1 MVVHEKLSPK
11 KQERDGGLPRHTRK
25 EGGTKEVQVP
35 YTMASGHERMEEVF
49 RADEGA
55 RFNYD
60 EAARIQLPTNMRE
73 NSEHTVPDVEYGRGY
88 GSGIV
93 LQRRQAQSAVVQ
105 RQFIP
110 ALFQIDVYVDQI
122 RKLLNSEWREK
133 SIDDLLKHWNTYG
146 YGDMIPDMDL
156 SSAVDIEDEGEKDK
170 RIEKIQKE
178 WNKKGSRLDIL
189 MNLCEYFLSETGES
203 KEYEHYLMLAGD
215 INLLNGVLD
224 SSKAELIAAIDGKF
238 LKQDEG
244 ARYFSGQSNGR
255 NQSDG
260 MQGKGLVPG
269 TFWIESFVS
278 MQPGTGIQLL
288 REVLISEMEEGS
300 NVALGV
306 YPGLEDYYGGLGFQP
321 MDGFYSG
328 EGAARVMNS
337 EDAGSYVSS
346 ILQFQPNTS
355 LDTILHKGLKKYII
369 YPVYTAG
376 RESVIEKIDNKMKG
390 EAEPSGEASTSHS
403 K

>member
-11 KQERDGGLPRHTRK
+11 KQERDVGLPRHTRK

-49 RADEGA
+49 RADEVA

-93 LQRRQAQSAVVQ
+93 LQRWQAQSAVVQ

-133 SIDDLLKHWNTYG
+133 SIDELLEHWSNSG

-156 SSAVDIEDEGEKDK
+156 LSTVDIEDEGERDK
-170 RIEKIQKE
+170 RIEEIQKE
-178 WNKKGSRLDIL
+178 WNKKGARLDIL
-189 MNLCEYFLSETGES
+189 MNLCQHFRFETGES
-203 KEYEHYLMLAGD
+203 KEYKHYLMLAGD

-224 SSKAELIAAIDGKF
+224 SENAELVAAIDSKF
-238 LKQDEG
+238 LKEDEG
-244 ARYFSGQSNGR
+244 AGYFSGQSNGR

-260 MQGKGLVPG
+260 KQGNETTPG

-278 MQPGTGIQLL
+278 MQSGTGIQLL
-288 REVLISEMEEGS
+288 REVLMSETDEGS

-306 YPGLEDYYGGLGFQP
+306 YPGLEKYYKGLGFSP
-321 MDGFYSG
+321 MNGFYSG
-328 EGAARVMNS
+328 ERAARVMNS
-337 EDAGSYVSS
+337 KDAGRYVCSEP
-346 ILQFQPNTS
+346 QFQPNTS
-355 LDTILHKGLKKYII
+355 LDAILQEGLEKCII
-369 YPVYTAG
+369 YPVYMAG
-376 RESVIEKIDNKMKG
+376 RESVIKKIDDKMKG
-390 EAEPSGEASTSHS
+390 EAEPSGEASTLHS
-403 K
+403 E